1 MSPSDIRESD
11 ASESARM
18 EQLILDAVHAAHR
31 FADPDPFLRWARR
44 AVPLVLDL
52 EEELPMDEQ
61 RRLAGL
67 LGIAIWNATPFPDN
81 GWRPKPLP
89 EPALEAPCLCGSGER
104 FADCCGT
111 AGELP
116 EIPTEL
122 VWELLLFDLS
132 EAQLQ
137 QALVDEAIPTELY
150 AQLADRWIEAGRPR
164 RAVSLLEP
172 LFMSELG
179 LLDAVYEPALDRLCD
194 AYDLLEHNK
203 KRDTLLRRIAEQASR
218 PLKAAAWQRITTNLI
233 DEGDLEQ
240 AAAAFVQAQRH
251 GPDSAGTALVEIT
264 LLASRHQDDHARA
277 RALFWRHRLIRAG
290 HSGEPIIGFLEQAV
304 QDPQEA
310 LLQTHSA
317 VLDPDLLELH
327 AWVAALDRR
336 PVQPHRLA
344 LADDPPPA
352 APPGQLRLFPE
363 HALPLPDDTPR
374 SGKRAAL
381 QPAAALARLERVWH
395 ERFPVPKP
403 LALRL
408 TAIGA
413 GQAWK
418 TTDWLELLREYPE
431 TGDSLD
437 ILDDIATVLYDH
449 PESSLPWVSNKL
461 MRPLLERAEAIVD
474 ASLAAAT
481 QRGLPWSDERNRP
494 ALRMLLRRWLQHI
507 EEGEHTAGAAVL
519 ERLLQ
524 LNPAD
529 HHGIRAELMN
539 HYLRQDQDEQ
549 ALALAEQFPGDA
561 IADLAYGE
569 VLALFRLGESER
581 AAQALR
587 SAVGRLPSVPGYLTR
602 KRVKRPALAADGT
615 APDGDGQAWLYRE
628 AMRDVWAAEPGL
640 LAWMKRHTA

>member
-1 MSPSDIRESD
+1 MSPSDIRDSD
-11 ASESARM
+11 TSESARM

-31 FADPDPFLRWARR
+31 FADPESFLTWARR
-44 AVPLVLDL
+44 AIPLVLDL
-52 EEELPMDEQ
+52 DEGLHIDEQ

-67 LGIAIWNATPFPDN
+67 LGIAIWNATPFPNN
-81 GWRPKPLP
+81 GWRPRPLP
-89 EPALEAPCLCGSGER
+89 EPALDAPCLCGSGDS
-104 FADCCGT
+104 FADCCGA

-122 VWELLLFDLS
+122 IWELLVFDLS
-132 EAQLQ
+132 EAELQ
-137 QALVDEAIPTELY
+137 QALVNEAIPTELH
-150 AQLADRWIEAGRPR
+150 ARLAERWIDADRPR

-172 LFMSELG
+172 LFMSDLSV
-179 LLDAVYEPALDRLCD
+179 LDAVYEPALDRLCD
-194 AYDLLEHNK
+194 AYDLLEHHK
-203 KRDTLLRRIAEQASR
+203 KRDTLLHRITEQASR

-240 AAAAFVQAQRH
+240 AAATFVHAQRH
-251 GPDSAGTALVEIT
+251 GPDSPGTALVEIT

-290 HSGEPIIGFLEQAV
+290 HSGEPIIGFLDQAI
-304 QDPQEA
+304 QDPQGA

-317 VLDPDLLELH
+317 VLDPNLLELH
-327 AWVAALDRR
+327 AWVTALARQ
-336 PVQPHRLA
+336 PLQPHGLA
-344 LADDPPPA
+344 AADDPPPA

-363 HALPLPDDTPR
+363 HALPLPDDAPR

-381 QPAAALARLERVWH
+381 QPTIALARVEKAWH
-395 ERFPVPKP
+395 QSFAVPKP
-403 LALRL
+403 DALRL
-408 TAIGA
+408 TAVGA
-413 GQAWK
+413 ERAWQA
-418 TTDWLELLREYPE
+418 TDWLELLRQHPE
-431 TGDSLD
+431 AGNSLD

-461 MRPLLERAEAIVD
+461 MRPLLERAEAIVE
-474 ASLAAAT
+474 ASLSAARP
-481 QRGLPWSDERNRP
+481 RGLPWSDERNRP

-507 EEGEHTAGAAVL
+507 EEGEHNAGAAGL
-519 ERLLQ
+519 ERLLL

-539 HYLRQDQDEQ
+539 HYLRQDQDER
-549 ALALAEQFPGDA
+549 ALALAQQFPGDA
-561 IADLAYGE
+561 IAELAYGE

-581 AAQALR
+581 AAQALHA
-587 SAVGRLPSVPGYLTR
+587 AVGRLPSVPDYLTR
-602 KRVKRPALAADGT
+602 KRVKRPKLAADGS

>member
-1 MSPSDIRESD
+1 MSPSDIRDSD
-11 ASESARM
+11 TSESARM
-18 EQLILDAVHAAHR
+18 EQLILDAVHAAYR
-31 FADPDPFLRWARR
+31 SADPESFLSWARQ
-44 AVPLVLDL
+44 AIPLVLDL
-52 EEELPMDEQ
+52 DEGLHIDEQ

-89 EPALEAPCLCGSGER
+89 EPAADAPCLCGSGDS
-104 FADCCGT
+104 FADCCGA

-122 VWELLLFDLS
+122 IWELLLFDLS

-137 QALVDEAIPTELY
+137 QALANEAIPTELY
-150 AQLADRWIEAGRPR
+150 AQLAERWIDDGHPR

-172 LFMSELG
+172 LFMSDLS

-194 AYDLLEHNK
+194 AYDLLEHNT
-203 KRDTLLRRIAEQASR
+203 KRDALLHRIAEQASR

-233 DEGDLEQ
+233 DEGDLDQ
-240 AAAAFVQAQRH
+240 AAATFVHAQRH
-251 GPDSAGTALVEIT
+251 GPDSPGTALVEIT

-290 HSGEPIIGFLEQAV
+290 HSGEPIIGFLDQAV
-304 QDPQEA
+304 QDPQGA
-310 LLQTHSA
+310 LLNTHSA
-317 VLDPDLLELH
+317 VLDPKLLELH
-327 AWVAALDRR
+327 AWVTTLESQ
-336 PVQPHRLA
+336 PIQPHGLVS
-344 LADDPPPA
+344 ADDPPPA

-363 HALPLPDDTPR
+363 QLLPMPDGLPR
-374 SGKRAAL
+374 SSERAAL
-381 QPAAALARLERVWH
+381 RPTVALARLERLWH
-395 ERFPVPKP
+395 QIFPVPKP
-403 LALRL
+403 HALRL
-408 TAIGA
+408 TAVGA
-413 GQAWK
+413 EQAWQA
-418 TTDWLELLREYPE
+418 TDWLELLHQHPE
-431 TGDSLD
+431 TGNSLD
-437 ILDDIATVLYDH
+437 ILDDIATILYDH

-474 ASLAAAT
+474 ASLATAAP
-481 QRGLPWSDERNRP
+481 RGLPWSDVRNRP

-507 EEGEHTAGAAVL
+507 EEAEQTAGALVL
-519 ERLLQ
+519 ERLLR
-524 LNPAD
+524 LNPTD

-539 HYLRQDQDEQ
+539 HYLRQDQDED
-549 ALALAEQFPGDA
+549 ALALAQQFPGDA

-602 KRVKRPALAADGT
+602 KRVKRPALATDGS